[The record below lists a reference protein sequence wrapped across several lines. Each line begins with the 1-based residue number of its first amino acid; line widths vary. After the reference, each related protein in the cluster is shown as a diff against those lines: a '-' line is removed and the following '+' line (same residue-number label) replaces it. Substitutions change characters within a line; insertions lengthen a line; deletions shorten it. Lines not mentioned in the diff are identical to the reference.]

1 MSSINVISSGLDVQT
16 IVDQLIQIERAPIN
30 NLENQTSTL
39 QSKLKAFQSYNTKL
53 STLLDK
59 LNNALFKDE
68 TAPLSVPYG
77 FAQRLARSVF
87 AARTASSSDESAI
100 AVSADKGASV
110 GGYTVTVSSLARA
123 KTEASSNFADTSS
136 TNTGTGTLTL
146 QVGTKDPVTI
156 TIDSTNNTLEG
167 IRDSINNANAGV
179 NATIMNDGS
188 SSPYRLLV
196 TANDTGTQN
205 AFTITDSLSGGQALN
220 LTETQGATDAQF
232 TVNGI
237 SLSKSSNTVSDVIA
251 GVSLTLKATTAAP
264 VQVTVGKDTDAV
276 VAGIKEVIDAYND
289 VNAFANSQFRYDA
302 STKTAGV
309 LAGDMTLRTTLAKV
323 RDILTGGVTN
333 SYTSLHYIG
342 EVGLE
347 YNGDGSLSLDEAQ
360 LRKAIDSNPTAVAAL
375 FLGEGAEGAAASVT
389 ASDPR
394 VTYRSKTAA
403 TQPGTYAIEVTGLAE
418 RASVVGGQAVY
429 NLLLDEALTITYG
442 GSQVTVDL
450 LAGDS
455 LSAVVSKI
463 NSALSANGLAATAAD
478 DGTGRI
484 MVTTNGYGSSETIS
498 VVSDLD
504 SAPGTTGFGTAPV
517 TATGTDVAGTING
530 NLAIGNGHT
539 LTGANGNSEEG
550 LSLDIAQSSTGSYGT
565 VTVTPDSAPS
575 EGSSILVNLR
585 TMLDSI
591 TDPLSGP
598 IHTATDGLNNT
609 IRGLQDRISD
619 YEDRLEVRREQLTAE
634 YSRAD
639 QALRM
644 LTVLQNQLNGQLGTL
659 SQLTQQ

>member
-1 MSSINVISSGLDVQT
+1 M
-16 IVDQLIQIERAPIN
+16 
-30 NLENQTSTL
+30 
-39 QSKLKAFQSYNTKL
+39 
-53 STLLDK
+53 
-59 LNNALFKDE
+59 
-68 TAPLSVPYG
+68 
-77 FAQRLARSVF
+77 
-87 AARTASSSDESAI
+87 
-100 AVSADKGASV
+100 
-110 GGYTVTVSSLARA
+110 
-123 KTEASSNFADTSS
+123 
-136 TNTGTGTLTL
+136 
-146 QVGTKDPVTI
+146 
-156 TIDSTNNTLEG
+156 
-167 IRDSINNANAGV
+167 
-179 NATIMNDGS
+179 
-188 SSPYRLLV
+188 
-196 TANDTGTQN
+196 
-205 AFTITDSLSGGQALN
+205 
-220 LTETQGATDAQF
+220 
-232 TVNGI
+232 
-237 SLSKSSNTVSDVIA
+237 
-251 GVSLTLKATTAAP
+251 
-264 VQVTVGKDTDAV
+264 
-276 VAGIKEVIDAYND
+276 
-289 VNAFANSQFRYDA
+289 
-302 STKTAGV
+302 
-309 LAGDMTLRTTLAKV
+309 
-323 RDILTGGVTN
+323 
-333 SYTSLHYIG
+333 
-342 EVGLE
+342 
-347 YNGDGSLSLDEAQ
+347 
-360 LRKAIDSNPTAVAAL
+360 AAL

-394 VTYRSKTAA
+394 VTYLSKTAA

-463 NSALSANGLAATAAD
+463 NSALSANGLAATADD